1 MPVHAHTHTQKLGRT
16 PLDEGSALSRTS
28 MWHHTRLT
36 TDRNPHPS
44 GYLKLQSQQK
54 NSHRPTPEMV
64 QPREV
69 AQSSH
74 SFLTPHAQFWL
85 SELTSE
91 YIFSSPSSCF
101 LIAWASVVSIV
112 VLRSSSLE
120 LFSVLP
126 SIMESRP
133 VVVEVRSVVSKPNTD
148 APTWKKASHCNTF
161 SLAPCPHKFDRY
173 VHMQTWRLL

>member
-1 MPVHAHTHTQKLGRT
+1 MCQCTLTHTHTNTHTHRLGRT
-16 PLDEGSALSRTS
+16 PLDEGMALCWTS

-36 TDRNPHPS
+36 TNRNPCTS
-44 GYLKLQSQQK
+44 AYWKLQFQQK
-54 NSHRPTPEMV
+54 NNHRPTTEMV
-64 QPREV
+64 QPPEV
-69 AQSSH
+69 TQNSH
-74 SFLTPHAQFWL
+74 SFLTLHTQFWL

-148 APTWKKASHCNTF
+148 APTWKKPVTVTLSA
-161 SLAPCPHKFDRY
+161 
-173 VHMQTWRLL
+173 